1 MKSHLLTILCFFT
14 LVFGLNAQVT
24 SVGLIGS
31 ATPGGWD
38 NETPMTKLTDSTW
51 TLDITLVNGFCKFR
65 ANNSWDLSWG
75 DTTFPKGIG
84 STEPG
89 GENNVPVFGGDYTVT
104 FNSNS
109 GEYYFDV
116 DSDIGIIGDATP
128 GGWDNDTDMYID
140 PTDTNQYYIVLN
152 LTNKS
157 AKFRQD
163 DSWAVNWGATAFP
176 EGVAVLGSP
185 DNIPISN
192 AGKYRVDF
200 NKATG
205 AYKFSEE
212 VDFRSIGMIGDATPT
227 GWDNETP
234 MTKDASNP
242 DLWNIIITLKE
253 GQFKFRGDSTWA
265 KNWGEGSFPNGVGV
279 FNSAN
284 NIVVSAEN
292 AGEYQG
298 TFNTKTAEYNFVERI
313 DYPTLGIIGSAT
325 PGGNNTAT
333 PMVKDPNDKT
343 KWSLRIK
350 LVNGDLRFIPENNIE
365 LSWGGAN
372 FPAGTAEGGF
382 SPDIAIPAG
391 DYKITFNSAT
401 LVYNFETI
409 VEYNRISL
417 VGKSGPAGD
426 WPDGNNP
433 TDESRDAFMT
443 KDPND
448 INLWRLANV
457 TLVDYD
463 PNADGGIKFRVD
475 AKWDINWGK
484 PSASTDSGFPSG
496 TAERPGKNIEPV
508 AGTYNVAFRSDTG
521 EYAFSEAS
529 STYDLLSGDVIKIFP
544 NPAKDFLNVEV
555 NTDALKGQVK
565 VTLYNVNGQE
575 LRTQVLN
582 TQGTSKINVSDIQ
595 AGNYVLR
602 ISNDK
607 NLVAKSVVIIK

>member
-1 MKSHLLTILCFFT
+1 MKSHLLTILCFFA
-14 LVFGLNAQVT
+14 LAFGMNAQVT
-24 SVGLIGS
+24 SVGLIGD

-38 NETPMTKLTDSTW
+38 NETPMTQLTDSTW
-51 TLDITLVNGFCKFR
+51 TIDITLTSASCKFR
-65 ANNSWDLSWG
+65 ANNNWDLSWG
-75 DTTFPKGIG
+75 DKAFPVGIG
-84 STEPG
+84 SSTPG
-89 GENNVPVFGGDYTVT
+89 SPNIPVFAGDYTVT

-109 GEYYFDV
+109 GAYYFDV

-176 EGVAVLGSP
+176 EGIAVLGSP
-185 DNIPISN
+185 DNIPVAT

-212 VDFRSIGMIGDATPT
+212 VDFRSVGMIGDATPT
-227 GWDNETP
+227 GWENETP

-253 GQFKFRGDSTWA
+253 GQFKFRADSTWD

-298 TFNTKTAEYNFVERI
+298 TFNTKTFEYNFIERI
-313 DYPTLGIIGSAT
+313 DYATLGIIGSAT
-325 PGGNNTAT
+325 PGGFATAT
-333 PMVKDPNDKT
+333 PMVQDPNDIT

-350 LVNGDLRFIPENNIE
+350 LVDGDLRFIPENNIE
-365 LSWGGAN
+365 LSWGGAD

-401 LVYNFETI
+401 LVYNFEAI
-409 VEYNRISL
+409 VEYDRLSL
-417 VGKSGPAGD
+417 VGKSGPFGE
-426 WPDGNNP
+426 WPG
-433 TDESRDAFMT
+433 TDESKDAFLV

-448 INLWRLANV
+448 INRWTLENV
-457 TLVDYD
+457 VLTAHGGASD
-463 PNADGGIKFRVD
+463 DGVKFRVN
-475 AKWDINWGK
+475 AAWDINWG
-484 PSASTDSGFPSG
+484 AADFPVG
-496 TAERPGKNIEPV
+496 TGTRNGANIV
-508 AGTYNVAFRSDTG
+508 TQAGTFNVTFKSDTG
-521 EYAFSEAS
+521 DYAFAEPS
-529 STYDLLSGDVIKIFP
+529 STYDLLSSNVIKIFP

-582 TQGTSKINVSDIQ
+582 TQGISKINVSDIQ